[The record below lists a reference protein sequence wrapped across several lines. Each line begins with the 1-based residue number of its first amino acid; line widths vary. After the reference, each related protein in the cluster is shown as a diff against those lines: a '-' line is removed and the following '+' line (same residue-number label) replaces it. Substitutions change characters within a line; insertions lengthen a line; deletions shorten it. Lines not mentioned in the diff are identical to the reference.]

1 MLDTRLMATIY
12 GAPKEKLD
20 DAAIAED
27 IGVASNVE
35 GIVIAGNTGDTGDTI
50 GAVHVEASCQS

>member
-1 MLDTRLMATIY
+1 MATIY